1 MHATFL
7 DPSGKAVRAA
17 EKVISASKGIAGF
30 RVPLAMNMEHGTY
43 TVVVRDVA
51 TGITAKHSWTI
62 D

>member
-1 MHATFL
+1 MMPVKVKVRFKTLWDAV
-7 DPSGKAVRAA
+7 PYGMKGKFAR
-17 EKVISASKGIAGF
+17 
-30 RVPLAMNMEHGTY
+30 AMNMEHGTY